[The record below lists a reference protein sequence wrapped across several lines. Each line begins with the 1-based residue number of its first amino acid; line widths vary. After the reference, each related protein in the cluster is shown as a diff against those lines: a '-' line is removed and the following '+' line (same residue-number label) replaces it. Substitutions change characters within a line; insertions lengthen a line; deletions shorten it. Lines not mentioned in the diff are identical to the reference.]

1 MRSLADTD
9 SARIRFILAC
19 FLPHESNMRLYAGG
33 RRISTS
39 KGCIFFKVHL
49 LLLFVCH
56 ASFGLA
62 NTPSLHSTSPLQS
75 HSHALSAV
83 STSMHLVSAVFVPV
97 VDFDASLC
105 HTRIDITLRSM
116 LQAPCVDSS
125 SHLSDVSVCSSMD
138 VFTFNLLNISLSV
151 LPIASS
157 SSKGELQQ
165 RFMFGAEHAVHA
177 VLSGGV
183 TLSDM
188 GSAHQVRVFAVQSS
202 HSHTMQWC
210 GSAAMRVAVQAD
222 LHYSTSLGMH
232 GLVHSVQTGE
242 FVVVHLPEKAC
253 VDLDEQKCF
262 DLGSDAGCF
271 WCDRARKCVHSHV
284 GFDDAAAQCSAL
296 PEPDEPP
303 ALDRY
308 SSVRCTGG
316 LQTWPL
322 VAPLSNRNRICM
334 MRSVCIAD
342 GRLTLFLP
350 PLSNDGAFAESHSS
364 LYSVRGM
371 AHYDGW
377 SSLTH
382 IHHDE
387 KHDDGDRTGF
397 VPQVKNRHQPSSRTC
412 HTIIGPFILCRYKYA
427 YAGRPFA
434 HSVRVCRCR

>member
-1 MRSLADTD
+1 MGDRRT
-9 SARIRFILAC
+9 ARITAWL
-19 FLPHESNMRLYAGG
+19 
-33 RRISTS
+33 
-39 KGCIFFKVHL
+39 FFKVHL
-49 LLLFVCH
+49 VLLFLCH
-56 ASFGLA
+56 ASSSTA
-62 NTPSLHSTSPLQS
+62 NTPSLHSTSHLPS
-75 HSHALSAV
+75 HSHPLSAV

-97 VDFDASLC
+97 IDFDAPLC
-105 HTRIDITLRSM
+105 HTRIDVTLRTV
-116 LQAPCVDSS
+116 LQMPCVDNS
-125 SHLSDVSVCSSMD
+125 SHFSDVSVCSD
-138 VFTFNLLNISLSV
+138 LDIFTFNLLNISLSV
-151 LPIASS
+151 LPYASFS
-157 SSKGELQQ
+157 SEGDRRQH
-165 RFMFGAEHAVHA
+165 FMFGAEHAVHA
-177 VLSGGV
+177 ALSGGV
-183 TLSDM
+183 TLNDM

-210 GSAAMRVAVQAD
+210 GSAATRVAVQAD
-222 LHYSTSLGMH
+222 LHYSTSAGMH
-232 GLVHSVQTGE
+232 EFLRSLQTGE

-284 GFDDAAAQCSAL
+284 GFEDAAAQCSAL
-296 PEPDEPP
+296 PEPVVPP
-303 ALDRY
+303 PLDRY

-350 PLSNDGAFAESHSS
+350 PLSTDGAFANSHSS

-387 KHDDGDRTGF
+387 KHADGDSTGF
-397 VPQVKNRHQPSSRTC
+397 VPQVRNRHQHSNCKCRTV
-412 HTIIGPFILCRYKYA
+412 IGPF
-427 YAGRPFA
+427 
-434 HSVRVCRCR
+434 